1 MIIVLFHVIYFFG
14 KFVYQNYRNK
24 RQKAMDNRTVNT
36 EPGLKTSES
45 DHKVIVPEAS
55 QHFEENIKFFPPAY
69 IQRYA
74 AVADI
79 LSCERYQGKLRK
91 IVDFGCAELGFLT
104 HLKNTKGIQE
114 ILCVD
119 INRPILEAYKTRGAP
134 LVSEYLH
141 RRTAPFVI
149 EISEGCV
156 TQSDKRL
163 ENADAVICIELIEHL
178 YPDTLTNLP
187 YNIFG
192 YIKPILVVM
201 TTPNADFNALFPNF
215 SGFRHP
221 DHKFEWTR
229 QQFQDWA
236 ENITLRYPN
245 YIVTFH
251 GICKGPEGSEHLG
264 CCTQM
269 AVFHRIYEKEETYS
283 PGIENLFKVVARYE
297 YPFQV
302 DNRSDEEKIVDEAS
316 YYIRHLSYQDDM
328 EEEVPL
334 KLILKMLH
342 TFPITMDELETILGD
357 AGWAI
362 EEREDGP
369 VVLVP
374 PPSTYSDTTVDGP
387 LWSND
392 MYASEEDDWNTDSEQ
407 PINYSRQDGRH
418 ENWNVE
424 SSIVIPVMSPS
435 NSMLE
440 DDTYIYGEKDVLF
453 SSEFETT
460 RSAEISDKYSEI
472 NNEGNIDSILGTDNF
487 NKSFDNNDPLYLN
500 ESTELSDSSVT
511 RNLKSL
517 YITSDTQNDA
527 VSDTAQKLNCTL
539 DLVYMSISRASTS
552 PEPYLLHAVKMDQQL
567 TNDSICNQSMSDH
580 WMLNNSLQQENISIN
595 TIGDVNDEESKKSSL
610 KYDFD
615 GYDHLNDI
623 YSNTLYKEDED
634 SDIDTNTAANTN
646 PIDQNHMQ
654 SIEQSSNVSEHN
666 CHLKDQLQ
674 SDNIIASVNNILTDN
689 QPQFTSS
696 PKMESRKD
704 SVGKKRRSLDYEE
717 EENNTNSLNISQKS
731 QFTSPGS
738 NNLLESR
745 NEEVPLQSNID
756 TNIAAMSG
764 IKPNTIGERYSKQ
777 DTSMY
782 QNDTKV
788 KSGNE
793 LIKNFDQD
801 TLNSSDTATICPTL
815 DGDKQTIDELP
826 ETNFLSSNNGTK
838 NNETLRREI
847 TDLCATEKLVKE
859 EKELPAINTNNIQ
872 SVNCD
877 TKIQLTKSTIDEKTD
892 LKSELHN
899 NHDLRSVVTEMFRN
913 DAKDARDIESTSVL
927 KNEEQDECNVENREL
942 KPSPETVETLPNS
955 WFPEVID
962 SGYPNTASAQ
972 DMIPEYA
979 LSSIA
984 QGHISDSESS
994 SITEAVRP
1002 EILDVIEVENGDLA
1016 NNNRDGEGNN
1026 MIAAE
1031 LNELED
1037 LQPLIEVLEN
1047 DIENENDIYGVEND
1061 FPLWLLGILNM
1072 VNPIDV
1078 DIDMQNHRELMFPN
1092 RAAGGN
1098 ARYINMER
1106 DEGFDNSS
1114 EGNSDLENNEM

>member
-24 RQKAMDNRTVNT
+24 RQKAMDNETVNT
-36 EPGLKTSES
+36 EPKLKLSES
-45 DHKVIVPEAS
+45 DRRMRDPEAS
-55 QHFEENIKFFPPAY
+55 PVEETIKFFPPAF
-69 IQRYA
+69 IQRYT
-74 AVADI
+74 AVADV
-79 LSCERYQGKLRK
+79 LGCEKYRGKLRK
-91 IVDFGCAELGFLT
+91 IVDFGCSELGFLT
-104 HLKNTKGIQE
+104 HLKNTSGIQE

-119 INRPILEAYKTRGAP
+119 INRPILEAYKNKGAP

-141 RRTAPFVI
+141 KRTTPFVI
-149 EISEGCV
+149 EICEGCV
-156 TQSDKRL
+156 TQNDKRL
-163 ENADAVICIELIEHL
+163 ENTDAVICIELIEHL
-178 YPDTLTNLP
+178 YPDTLINLP

-192 YIKPILVVM
+192 YIKPILVVI
-201 TTPNADFNALFPNF
+201 TTPNADFNTLFPNF
-215 SGFRHP
+215 SGFRDP

-236 ENITLRYPN
+236 ENITLRYPS

-251 GICKGPEGSEHLG
+251 GICKGPEGTEHLG

-269 AVFHRIYEKEETYS
+269 AVFHRICEKEETYS
-283 PGIENLFKVVARYE
+283 PGVDNLFKVVARYE
-297 YPFQV
+297 YPFQI

-334 KLILKMLH
+334 KLILKMLRS
-342 TFPITMDELETILGD
+342 FPITMDELETILGD
-357 AGWAI
+357 AGWTI

-392 MYASEEDDWNTDSEQ
+392 MYASEEDDWNINPEL
-407 PINYSRQDGRH
+407 PINYSTRDRGH

-435 NSMLE
+435 NSTLE
-440 DDTYIYGEKDVLF
+440 DNNYLYDEKDVLF

-517 YITSDTQNDA
+517 YITSDAQDDA

-539 DLVYMSISRASTS
+539 DLVYMSLSRASTS

-595 TIGDVNDEESKKSSL
+595 TIGDVNDEGSKKSSL
-610 KYDFD
+610 KYDLD
-615 GYDHLNDI
+615 GHDHLNDI
-623 YSNTLYKEDED
+623 YSNTLYEEDED
-634 SDIDTNTAANTN
+634 SDIDTNTAASTN
-646 PIDQNHMQ
+646 PIDQNQMQ
-654 SIEQSSNVSEHN
+654 SIQQSSNVSEHN
-666 CHLKDQLQ
+666 CYLKDQLQ
-674 SDNIIASVNNILTDN
+674 LDNSIASVNNIVTDN

-696 PKMESRKD
+696 PKMETRAGN
-704 SVGKKRRSLDYEE
+704 VGKKRRSLDYKEG
-717 EENNTNSLNISQKS
+717 ENNTNSLNISLKS

-745 NEEVPLQSNID
+745 NEVLLQSNID

-764 IKPNTIGERYSKQ
+764 IKPNTIGERHSKQ
-777 DTSMY
+777 DTSVY
-782 QNDTKV
+782 QNDMKV

-826 ETNFLSSNNGTK
+826 ETNSLSSNNGTK
-838 NNETLRREI
+838 NNEILRREI

-872 SVNCD
+872 LVNCD

-899 NHDLRSVVTEMFRN
+899 NHDLRSVVTEMFCN

-927 KNEEQDECNVENREL
+927 KNEKQDECNVENREL
-942 KPSPETVETLPNS
+942 KPSPETVETPPNS
-955 WFPEVID
+955 WSSEVID

-979 LSSIA
+979 LSNIA

-994 SITEAVRP
+994 SIVEAVRP
-1002 EILDVIEVENGDLA
+1002 EILDAIEVENGDLA

-1072 VNPIDV
+1072 DNPIDV
-1078 DIDMQNHRELMFPN
+1078 DVDMQNHGELMFPN

-1098 ARYINMER
+1098 PRYINMER